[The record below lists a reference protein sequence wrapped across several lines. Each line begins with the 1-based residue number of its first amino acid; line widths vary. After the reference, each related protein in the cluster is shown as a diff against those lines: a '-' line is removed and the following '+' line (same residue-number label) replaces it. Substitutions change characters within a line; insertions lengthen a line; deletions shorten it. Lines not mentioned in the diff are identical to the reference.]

1 MAKTLVF
8 GCSECRRVKY
18 SYYNLRD
25 IPLLFCSH
33 YYRVYF
39 VLFCFCLLFF
49 SFIFKFSFNIPFWLM
64 FWLKWSCHVELCLD
78 PSTDS
83 VTVYSLHMWTKVH
96 EQKSVWNKFASR
108 PLLPF
113 VLRFKIFPTFLWHFT
128 VFHILFTDSEVIF
141 NVYFS
146 SANCITRTLWVALKW
161 KNLLLYGVNSSL

>member
-8 GCSECRRVKY
+8 GCSEGRRVKY

-49 SFIFKFSFNIPFWLM
+49 SFIFKFSFNIPFWLT
-64 FWLKWSCHVELCLD
+64 FWLKWSCHVELCWD

-113 VLRFKIFPTFLWHFT
+113 VLCFKISRLFSDILQFFIFFLRIQKLFLAWAWLAKAKGHSCHTKKSNLAKTFT
-128 VFHILFTDSEVIF
+128 E
-141 NVYFS
+141 
-146 SANCITRTLWVALKW
+146 
-161 KNLLLYGVNSSL
+161 KNE